1 MISQS
6 FLIIKARF
14 KVVLSLNPRP
24 PSSTGRHNSF
34 HATFALPL
42 FVVPF
47 HKKFCILFS
56 ISYVT
61 FYGKMKAE
69 VQYKLTNISTDFIIC
84 TLPAY
89 ESAKPS
95 QPEIRL
101 SIFNNNGRQSAID
114 NLEDNRG
121 SPKHLIGRSP
131 SWNPSTAS
139 ISSRKPCADL
149 EIIR

>member
-1 MISQS
+1 
-6 FLIIKARF
+6 
-14 KVVLSLNPRP
+14 
-24 PSSTGRHNSF
+24 
-34 HATFALPL
+34 
-42 FVVPF
+42 
-47 HKKFCILFS
+47 
-56 ISYVT
+56 
-61 FYGKMKAE
+61 MKAE
-69 VQYKLTNISTDFIIC
+69 VQYKLTDISTDFIIC

-139 ISSRKPCADL
+139 ISSRKPCAYL
-149 EIIR
+149 KIIR